1 MNQSRIG
8 QLRKARGWT
17 QERLATESGV
27 AVRTV
32 QRLEAGNDAG
42 LETLSLIANAL
53 GVPVRDLFFEVEEE
67 GFQSAVEGLDA
78 RKTAQQARRDT
89 ISRGFEFLYQG
100 VGVLVTFA
108 TIVLVLTGTLTWLG
122 WFIIPVYWAGVRSL
136 LRFLEHVAIGPWL
149 DAKYPLSFPSRNGA
163 HPGSTGY

>member
-1 MNQSRIG
+1 MNESRIG
-8 QLRKARGWT
+8 QLRRARGWT
-17 QERLATESGV
+17 QERLAAESGI

-32 QRLEAGNDAG
+32 QRLEAGRDAG

-53 GVPVRDLFFEVEEE
+53 GVRVRDLFVAVEEE
-67 GFQSAVEGLDA
+67 GFQAAVEGLDG

-89 ISRGFEFLYQG
+89 ITRGFEFLYQG

-108 TIVLVLTGTLTWLG
+108 TIVLVLTGSLTWLG

-149 DAKYPLSFPSRNGA
+149 DAKYPLSLPSRIG
-163 HPGSTGY
+163 PQSGPTSL